1 MYEVSSPWYDIFP
14 LLFSSVLFY
23 NEITGPFS
31 KVTTKSGIHETT
43 VGGITLQVLNGDI
56 TTEKTDVIVN
66 SSNKEFTLKSGKV
79 TELVEGW

>member
-1 MYEVSSPWYDIFP
+1 MVIQFC
-14 LLFSSVLFY
+14 FMF
-23 NEITGPFS
+23 TGPFS

-43 VGGITLQVLNGDI
+43 VGGVTLQVLNGDI

-79 TELVEGW
+79 TNTELVETCKCFTLLMSFQAFCL

>member
-1 MYEVSSPWYDIFP
+1 MF
-14 LLFSSVLFY
+14 LCY

-79 TELVEGW
+79 TNSELVEG